1 MGQGDPYLV
10 SHLALKISVAKFYD
24 ERFLLWRERH
34 IMHKLGVA
42 RMLERCPAGTP
53 NADASAL
60 TQGSAAHCA
69 LVQNLQLNTSVHVVL
84 NRARTE
90 PSSSNTL
97 SMEATLSGSN
107 KALELSQQKSH
118 TYGFLMCTKKWTSP
132 KLYYNLLSAK
142 GTDPQ
147 RAEIMR
153 GMQEWSDKNVIA
165 INHGI
170 FLHKVVLNA
179 IETVQ
184 PNPGLGITVFFTAE
198 MGFSIIAFK
207 THNPEYTEGL

>member
-1 MGQGDPYLV
+1 MLESPQPTFNLLEQITTVTTMDDIPYDRDDVKYLGSWCCIMGQGDPYLV

-153 GMQEWSDKNVIA
+153 GMQE
-165 INHGI
+165 
-170 FLHKVVLNA
+170 
-179 IETVQ
+179 
-184 PNPGLGITVFFTAE
+184 
-198 MGFSIIAFK
+198 
-207 THNPEYTEGL
+207 